1 MKQNIKI
8 LFDIVII
15 IVIAST
21 SLFLYKEY
29 WDDAKR
35 ALFGDEPVYTIY
47 LGSKALEVTVA
58 DDSQERIQGLSG
70 VTSLRDFEGK
80 LFVFDTDDTYGIW
93 MKDMLF
99 PLDIIWID
107 KNLEVVYIEENVYPD
122 TYPQVFTPTTEARFV
137 LEVHA
142 KFVSSVQVKV
152 GDRLLLP
159 PGILPSDIQKQLQK

>member
-1 MKQNIKI
+1 MKQNTKI
-8 LFDIVII
+8 LLDIVII
-15 IVIAST
+15 IVVAST

-29 WDDAKR
+29 WDNVQR
-35 ALFGDEPVYTIY
+35 AFFGDEPLYTIY

-58 DDSQERIQGLSG
+58 DSPQERIQGLSG

-80 LFVFDTDDTYGIW
+80 LFIFDTDAIYGIW
-93 MKDMLF
+93 MKEMLF

-107 KNLEVVYIEENVYPD
+107 KDLTVIHIEENVSPDSYPK
-122 TYPQVFTPTTEARFV
+122 TFVPTADARFV
-137 LEVHA
+137 LEVNA

-159 PGILPSDIQKQLQK
+159 PGILPKDIEKELQK